1 MATTTSRPAPL
12 AALAAAL
19 AVACCWPAAA
29 ADWRI
34 TPTLRLRQAYSDN
47 MALSPPAQARAE
59 FSSEIAPGVAVQ
71 ARGPRLT
78 LALDYALQRLAYS
91 RSPSRLKHQL
101 DAAGHAEAL
110 ADWLY
115 VDGRASVSQQNIS
128 AFGPQRSDPAQL
140 GGNTST
146 VRSAALSPYLKHH
159 FRGLAEAELRYTYQA
174 SSSGA
179 LLRAH
184 SRLAGLR
191 LVGDNRAGGWN
202 WEAAVD
208 QRQDNDAALAQVN
221 RRDATL
227 TLRVPL
233 RPRLSWF
240 ASAGRESSDYQAR
253 AGAPGGRHWSS
264 GLSWT
269 PSPRSSV
276 AASVGRR
283 YFGDT
288 YSLDARHQMRHLVL
302 TLGYSEDI
310 TSSQQE
316 LQRLPPSDLGNF
328 LYQLWAGRI
337 PDPLLRIQVI
347 NAFLR
352 YSQLQGPNAGNV
364 NYLSHNYFLQKQ
376 WNLSALYSTPK
387 STLALGLADSRR
399 SAQTSSAIDSP
410 LLGPA
415 ELAQQEHTR
424 QTSLH
429 AGWTWRMSARN
440 NLSANASYAVA
451 TAPDI
456 GRRDRSGTLALGL
469 SRQLR
474 PKLSASVDLR
484 HSWHAS
490 SAGGGYRE
498 NGAAATLSVLF

>member
-1 MATTTSRPAPL
+1 MATTTRRPAPL
-12 AALAAAL
+12 AALAAL
-19 AVACCWPAAA
+19 AAARCWPAAA
-29 ADWRI
+29 ADWRL
-34 TPTLRLRQAYSDN
+34 TPTLRLREGYSDN
-47 MALSPPAQARAE
+47 MALGPPAQARAE
-59 FSSEIAPGVAVQ
+59 FSGEIAPGIAVQ

-78 LALDYALQRLAYS
+78 LTLDYALQRLAYS
-91 RSPSRLKHQL
+91 RSPSRLNHQL

-115 VDGRASVSQQNIS
+115 VDGQASVGRQNIS
-128 AFGPQRSDPAQL
+128 AFGPQQSDPAQL
-140 GGNTST
+140 GGNSST
-146 VRSAALSPYLKHH
+146 VRSVGLSPYLKHH

-184 SRLAGLR
+184 SQQASLR

-208 QRQDNDAALAQVN
+208 QRQNNDAALAPVTQ
-221 RRDATL
+221 RDATL
-227 TLRVPL
+227 TLRLPL

-240 ASAGRESSDYQAR
+240 ASAGRESSDYRAL

-283 YFGDT
+283 HFGNT

-310 TSSQQE
+310 TTSQQQ
-316 LQRLPPSDLGNF
+316 LQRLPPADLGNF

-337 PDPLLRIQVI
+337 PDPPLRIQVI

-352 YSQLQGPNAGNV
+352 HSRLQGPNAGNV

-387 STLALGLADSRR
+387 STLAPGLADSRR

-415 ELAQQEHTR
+415 ALAQH
-424 QTSLH
+424 
-429 AGWTWRMSARN
+429 G
-440 NLSANASYAVA
+440 
-451 TAPDI
+451 
-456 GRRDRSGTLALGL
+456 
-469 SRQLR
+469 
-474 PKLSASVDLR
+474 
-484 HSWHAS
+484 S